1 MKKILICGATGF
13 IGKNITLG
21 LAKNK
26 NYKIQNSSISVF
38 QNFFYE
44 TEIMII
50 Y

>member
-26 NYKIQNSSISVF
+26 IIKFMLRFKRPAYKTSKNVVSML
-38 QNFFYE
+38 
-44 TEIMII
+44 T
-50 Y
+50 